1 MKTVILANAI
11 RWLIPVFIIF
21 SLYILF
27 RGHNHPGGGFIGGL
41 ICSIAFI
48 FHLMVHGHHKTS
60 SDFFTLILYHFPRLP
75 GHGRAR
81 HFFRLL
87 IIQVKK
93 QRQKMEEQE
102 DAWLEY
108 VISIEP
114 VYFIATGLLFATV
127 SGLGGFLFQ
136 EPYMSALWADFE
148 IPVLGKPGTPILFD
162 SGVYLLV
169 LGVVLKITFAMA
181 QAE

>member
-1 MKTVILANAI
+1 MKTIILAVAI

-48 FHLMVHGHHKTS
+48 FHLMVHGPQKTT
-60 SDFFTLILYHFPRLP
+60 SDFFTLILYHFPRRP
-75 GHGRAR
+75 EHSRTR
-81 HFFRLL
+81 HFLRLL
-87 IIQVKK
+87 IIQVKRK
-93 QRQKMEEQE
+93 READEEYE
-102 DAWLEY
+102 WLEY

-114 VYFIATGLLFATV
+114 VYFIATGLLLAAI
-127 SGLGGFLFQ
+127 SGVAGLLLNQ
-136 EPYMSALWADFE
+136 PYMAALWSDFE

-162 SGVYLLV
+162 AGVYLLV
-169 LGVVLKITFAMA
+169 LGIVLKITIAL
-181 QAE
+181 AEAD